1 TNTDKDAFKI
11 NLPKNG
17 LIKIAANPYSVG
29 PDNEGADLDMEVALL
44 NSDMNVVKVY
54 SPQDKLDVSIDTTL
68 MAGDYFLVVKGSGN
82 ANTSNYGSLGSYRL
96 AGTYSPLSVTP
107 ISQVLLSGE
116 VEKNKHELKW
126 SIIADEAIK
135 SLMLES
141 SSDGAIFNTLTNLSN
156 ADKSFSYEPLLNE
169 NIFYRLKV
177 ISVTGQESYSNIVP
191 LKSATGKKGLIHI
204 TSTVTS
210 DITITAPQNYQYQL
224 ADMGG
229 RIIKTGK
236 SEAGVSNINI
246 KNSPNGIYILQI
258 ICNSQKTTQRILKL

>member
-1 TNTDKDAFKI
+1 
-11 NLPKNG
+11 
-17 LIKIAANPYSVG
+17 
-29 PDNEGADLDMEVALL
+29 
-44 NSDMNVVKVY
+44 
-54 SPQDKLDVSIDTTL
+54 
-68 MAGDYFLVVKGSGN
+68 
-82 ANTSNYGSLGSYRL
+82 
-96 AGTYSPLSVTP
+96 
-107 ISQVLLSGE
+107 
-116 VEKNKHELKW
+116 
-126 SIIADEAIK
+126 
-135 SLMLES
+135 
-141 SSDGAIFNTLTNLSN
+141 
-156 ADKSFSYEPLLNE
+156 
-169 NIFYRLKV
+169 V

-229 RIIKTGK
+229 RIIKAGK